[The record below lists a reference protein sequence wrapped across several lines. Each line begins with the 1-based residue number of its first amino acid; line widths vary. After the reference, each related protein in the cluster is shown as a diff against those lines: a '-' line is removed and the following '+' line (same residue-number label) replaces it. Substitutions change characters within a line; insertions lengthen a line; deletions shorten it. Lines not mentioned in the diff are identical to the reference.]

1 MKKISL
7 MLFVLVVMSSCTP
20 KKTAVS
26 EKLVITGIAPIA
38 RLTERIAGD
47 AYTVRFVIPTGT
59 SPHDFALRPT
69 DAAALEKASAVIAVH
84 PSIDGAILHGA
95 STEHILMASK
105 EDMDRGGHAGHNHG
119 KNFHYWL
126 SLTYSKDLA
135 FKIAAILTQ
144 LDPSQGAE
152 FQKNA
157 QIFAGEVDE
166 LGLELKKQ
174 MGGKNISA
182 LQQHPAWD
190 FFFEE
195 LGIKNLGSVEQFEG
209 DQISPSRMVE
219 AIKLIRAQKNPAL
232 VDDAFTAP
240 SPILTALKNETKAR
254 YLSLNP
260 MFSEEDKKD
269 DIPSIL
275 RSAAKGLLGE

>member
-1 MKKISL
+1 MKKIYF
-7 MLFVLVVMSSCTP
+7 MLSVLIIAGACAP
-20 KKTAVS
+20 KKAAIN
-26 EKLVITGIAPIA
+26 EKLIITGIAPIA
-38 RLTERIAGD
+38 RLTERIAGN
-47 AYTVRFVIPTGT
+47 AYTVRFVIPTGI

-105 EDMDRGGHAGHNHG
+105 EDTERGGHAGHNHG

-126 SLTYSKDLA
+126 SLIYSKDLA

-144 LDPSQGAE
+144 LEPSREAE

-157 QIFAGEVDE
+157 QTFANEIDE
-166 LGLELKKQ
+166 LSLELKKQ
-174 MGGKNISA
+174 VRGRNISA

-219 AIKLIRAQKNPAL
+219 AIKLIGAQKNPAL

-275 RSAAKGLLGE
+275 RSAAKSLLGE

>member
-1 MKKISL
+1 MKKIYL
-7 MLFVLVVMSSCTP
+7 MLSASVILAACAP
-20 KKTAVS
+20 NKTTLD

-38 RLTERIAGD
+38 RLTERIAGSS
-47 AYTVRFVIPTGT
+47 YTVRFVIPTGI

-84 PSIDGAILHGA
+84 PTIDGAILRGA

-105 EDMDRGGHAGHNHG
+105 EDAENSGHAGHKHDE
-119 KNFHYWL
+119 NFHYWL

-144 LDPSQGAE
+144 LEPSQEAE

-157 QIFAGEVDE
+157 QSFADE
-166 LGLELKKQ
+166 IDMLGLELKKQ
-174 MGGKNISA
+174 ARGKNIAA

-209 DQISPSRMVE
+209 DQISPARMVE
-219 AIKLIRAQKNPAL
+219 AIKLIGAQKNPAL

-240 SPILTALKNETKAR
+240 SPILTTLKNETKAR